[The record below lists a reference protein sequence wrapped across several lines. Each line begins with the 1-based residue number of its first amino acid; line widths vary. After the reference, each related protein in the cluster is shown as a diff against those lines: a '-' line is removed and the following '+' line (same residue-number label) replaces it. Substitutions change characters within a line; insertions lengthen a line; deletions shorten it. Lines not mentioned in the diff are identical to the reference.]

1 MTREELH
8 ELVDIVMDA
17 REKGFEMNLLIYG
30 DTSDVNV
37 YYINNVFDSILDI
50 WASDYNDFSDF
61 TQAVK
66 DYIKNLG

>member
-17 REKGFEMNLLIYG
+17 REKGILNEYYGLSISYNGINFYNYGSDIIDIYAHNYP
-30 DTSDVNV
+30 T
-37 YYINNVFDSILDI
+37 L
-50 WASDYNDFSDF
+50 SDF

-66 DYIKNLG
+66 DYIKSLG